1 MVDPLTLRRTLHR
14 ALFLAIV
21 AVTLF
26 LRLLPL
32 SPGHGGFPG
41 PDLVLALTLAWL
53 VRRPDFV
60 PAPLIVAVF
69 LLEDLVFLRPPG
81 LWPLIVL
88 LGTEFLRARRD
99 SLRTLTFAV
108 EWLAAAAVIA
118 AMVLA
123 NRAVLALVMV
133 PQPVLGQEL
142 LRLVMTVL
150 AYPAVVLVSRMAL
163 DLRRT
168 APGDMDLRYRP

>member
-1 MVDPLTLRRTLHR
+1 MVDPLTTRRALHR

-53 VRRPDFV
+53 MRRPDFV
-60 PAPLIVAVF
+60 PALLIAAVV
-69 LLEDLVFLRPPG
+69 LLEDLMFLRPPG

-88 LGTEFLRARRD
+88 LGTESLRARQD
-99 SLRTLTFAV
+99 SLRTLPFAV
-108 EWLAAAAVIA
+108 EWLVVAAVVA
-118 AMVLA
+118 GMVLA
-123 NRAVLALVMV
+123 NRAVLALVLV
-133 PQPVLGQEL
+133 PQPALGQDL
-142 LRLVMTVL
+142 LRMVATL
-150 AYPAVVLVSRMAL
+150 AVYPAVVLASRLAL
-163 DLRRT
+163 DLRH
-168 APGDMDLRYRP
+168 APPGEVDPRYRP